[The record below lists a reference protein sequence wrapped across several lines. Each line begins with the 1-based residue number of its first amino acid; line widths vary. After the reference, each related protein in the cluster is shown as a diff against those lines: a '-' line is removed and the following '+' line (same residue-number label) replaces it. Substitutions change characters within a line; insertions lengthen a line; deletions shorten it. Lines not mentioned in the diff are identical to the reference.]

1 MTRIWYSVLGDGMGH
16 AIRSD
21 TIIEELLKKHDLII
35 TATKK
40 AYRFLKKKY
49 GNIVYEI
56 EGQELVH
63 EDNAVNIGDS
73 VINYFRDFPFKLR
86 KNTKN
91 ILSLIND
98 FKPDIVISDFE
109 PASHYFGAIFNIP
122 CISIDNVHV
131 LSECKVKLLPGTNME
146 LKRAHLLL
154 RFLHLKSDY
163 YILPAFAD
171 VTPKNPKKTI
181 IVDPIIRKSVRKLKP
196 QTGDF
201 VLVYQ
206 TTATNTKMLPVLKK
220 SKNKFVIYGMGKKKD
235 SKNLKFKE
243 FNETTFLEDLRK
255 AKFVIVNGGFTV
267 ISEAL
272 FLKKPIFA
280 IPIENQLEQEFNG
293 FSLRDRG
300 FGDYSSKITQQNLE
314 KFNHLLPFYRKN
326 LAKQKK
332 WNHKKIFDVLE
343 KIIPKLKRNKK
354 PKYDLLKLVVA
365 RRKK

>member
-21 TIIEELLKKHDLII
+21 TIIKELLKKHDLMI
-35 TATKK
+35 TATKS

-56 EGQELVH
+56 EGQELVY
-63 EDNAVNIGDS
+63 EDNAVNVGDS
-73 VINYFRDFPFKLR
+73 VRNYFREFPFKLK

-91 ILSLIND
+91 ILSLIHD
-98 FKPDIVISDFE
+98 FKPEIVISDFE

-131 LSECKVKLLPGTNME
+131 LSMCKVKLPRGTDME

-171 VTPKNPKKTI
+171 VTPKNTKKTI
-181 IVDPIIRKSVRKLKP
+181 IVDPIIRESVRKLKP
-196 QTGDF
+196 EKGNF

-206 TTATNTKMLPVLKK
+206 TTSTNTKMLPVLEK
-220 SKNKFVIYGMGKKKD
+220 SKNKFIIYGMGNKKEK
-235 SKNLKFKE
+235 KNLKFKE
-243 FNETTFLEDLRK
+243 FNEKTFLEDLRK

-293 FSLRDRG
+293 FSLRDKG
-300 FGDYSSKITQQNLE
+300 FGDYASELTLKNLE
-314 KFNHLLPFYRKN
+314 KFNHLIPFYRKN

-332 WNHKKIFDVLE
+332 WNHKKIFDILE
-343 KIIPKLKRNKK
+343 KTIPKLKRNKK
-354 PKYDLLKLVVA
+354 PKYNLLKLMVNM
-365 RRKK
+365 RKK